1 MTPRAFL
8 VGLGPIGVEIGNAL
22 AARGVAIA
30 GGADP
35 LFAGRPLS
43 GSSIHARA
51 ADLYASTERR
61 PGDVCVLCT
70 GSRVPSVAPQ
80 IEEALAAGLHVVST
94 CEELAYPALRHPEIA
109 ARLDAEAR
117 GRGLTVA
124 GTGVNPGLV
133 MDRLPLTLAQACAR
147 VERVRVERVVDA
159 ARRRGPLRAKVGA
172 GLTPEAFRDGVAAG
186 RLGHVGLAESAALL
200 ALGLGFA
207 GDRVDETLEPVL
219 DAAGVVLGVLQT
231 ATAAGGR
238 VSLRLQMSVDA
249 PNPHDRIVLEGDPPL
264 DVTIAGGT
272 HGDRATVGT
281 VVNLV
286 AGIGGL
292 GRGLVT
298 AATSYR

>member
-1 MTPRAFL
+1 
-8 VGLGPIGVEIGNAL
+8 
-22 AARGVAIA
+22 
-30 GGADP
+30 
-35 LFAGRPLS
+35 
-43 GSSIHARA
+43 
-51 ADLYASTERR
+51 
-61 PGDVCVLCT
+61 
-70 GSRVPSVAPQ
+70 VAPQ

-249 PNPHDRIVLEGDPPL
+249 PNPHDRIVVEGDPPL